1 MKVMVRQDKRLIL
14 KDGGKLC
21 GIWNCLV
28 GPGVTCKKYNLP
40 EFYSSDFINFVGNV
54 LLWNPSI
61 SSELTPLSKFR
72 YFWFYARLILLT
84 LARE

>member
-1 MKVMVRQDKRLIL
+1 MKVMVRQDKRPIL

-21 GIWNCLV
+21 CIWNCLV
-28 GPGVTCKKYNLP
+28 GPGFTCKKDIT
-40 EFYSSDFINFVGNV
+40 SDFINFVGNV
-54 LLWNPSI
+54 LLWNPCI
-61 SSELTPLSKFR
+61 TSEHTPLSKFR